1 MSKKLIKIR
10 FVGRCKGVSSKPNDY
25 LIQQKK
31 WYGWTYLKYN
41 VDMAHSSIN
50 YLYCKNTKK
59 ELLKC
64 VLDNHFQVGGKFVRI
79 EEYPMI
85 KTY

>member
-1 MSKKLIKIR
+1 MKKKLKIR
-10 FVGRCKGVSSKPNDY
+10 FVARCKGASTKATDY

-31 WYGWTYLKYN
+31 WYGWKYIRYS
-41 VDMAHSSIN
+41 VDTGYGSLN
-50 YLYCKNTKK
+50 YLYRKNTKK
-59 ELLKC
+59 ELLRY
-64 VLDNHFQVGGKFVRI
+64 VLDNHFQVGSKFVQI

>member
-1 MSKKLIKIR
+1 MKKTLKIR
-10 FVGRCKGVSSKPNDY
+10 FVARCKDISTKASDY

-31 WYGWTYLKYN
+31 WYGWRYLTYNIDTGYGS
-41 VDMAHSSIN
+41 VN

-59 ELLKC
+59 ELLKY
-64 VLDNHFQVGGKFVRI
+64 VLDNHFQIGSKFVKI
-79 EEYPMI
+79 QEYPMI

>member
-1 MSKKLIKIR
+1 MKKKLKIR
-10 FVGRCKGVSSKPNDY
+10 FVARCKGASTKPTDY

-31 WYGWTYLKYN
+31 WYGWKYIRYS
-41 VDMAHSSIN
+41 VDTAYGCVS

-59 ELLKC
+59 ELLRC
-64 VLDNHFQVGGKFVRI
+64 DLDNHFQVGSKFVQL